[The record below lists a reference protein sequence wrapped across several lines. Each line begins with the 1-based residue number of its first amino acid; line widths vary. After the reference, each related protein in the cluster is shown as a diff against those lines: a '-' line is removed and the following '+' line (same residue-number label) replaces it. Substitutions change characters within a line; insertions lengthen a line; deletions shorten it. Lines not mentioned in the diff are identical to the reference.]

1 MAYSSTN
8 PPKLIAQTYGDSP
21 GNIWAYSSTHTAAA
35 AAASGFISNG
45 FALGMKVGDSFRN
58 VELTT
63 AGAYTAFA
71 DGIVSGVTASSAAT
85 VTFAATST

>member
-8 PPKLIAQTYGDSP
+8 PPKLIAQTYGDAV
-21 GNIWAYSSTHTAAA
+21 GNYWVYSSTHTAAT
-35 AAASGFISNG
+35 AASTGFISNG

-71 DGIVSGVTASSAAT
+71 DGIVYTVGASSAAS

>member
-21 GNIWAYSSTHTAAA
+21 GNVWTYSSTHTAAA
-35 AAASGFISNG
+35 AAASGFIDNG
-45 FALGMKVGDSFRN
+45 FALGMKGDSFRN

-63 AGAYTAFA
+63 AGAFTAFA